1 MLDLFHNFSAE
12 FYPGVRPNTI
22 VQILTAISAPLTAL
36 ASPLLF
42 GACIAYD
49 LFGVAVGQHQLA
61 QKAIDGFGGG
71 GGESWA
77 KLLGAV
83 GLVTAGVVGVRGWSG
98 ARWL

>member
-1 MLDLFHNFSAE
+1 M
-12 FYPGVRPNTI
+12 
-22 VQILTAISAPLTAL
+22 
-36 ASPLLF
+36 SPLLL

-61 QKAIDGFGGG
+61 QKALDGLGGG

-83 GLVTAGVVGVRGWSG
+83 GLVTAGVVGVRGWNG

>member
-12 FYPGVRPNTI
+12 YYPGVQPNTI
-22 VQILTAISAPLTAL
+22 VKIFTALAGPLTAL

-61 QKAIDGFGGG
+61 QKALDGLGGG